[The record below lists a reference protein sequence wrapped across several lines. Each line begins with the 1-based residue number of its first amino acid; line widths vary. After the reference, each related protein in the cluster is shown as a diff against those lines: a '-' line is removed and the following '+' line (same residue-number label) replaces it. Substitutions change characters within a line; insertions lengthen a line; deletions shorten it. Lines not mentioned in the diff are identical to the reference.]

1 MDAQGTVTVTTIKFI
16 IAVGLGAI
24 FAIVA
29 IEAAA
34 LLLNH
39 MYWSLGYSVAA
50 LIISTIVS
58 ILCFRWALRS
68 GIRRST
74 QVQDTTQR

>member
-1 MDAQGTVTVTTIKFI
+1 MWTLREVRMKNANFTIG
-16 IAVGLGAI
+16 VVLGSI

-29 IEAAA
+29 IDAAA

-39 MYWSLGYSVAA
+39 MYWSRSYSVAA
-50 LIISTIVS
+50 LIISAIVS
-58 ILCFRWALRS
+58 VACFRWAICS

-74 QVQDTTQR
+74 QV